1 MTTERS
7 LIDSAIRGW
16 KSNVERADKLFGDL
30 SPGQLEQEVAPGKNR
45 LIYLWGHL
53 AAVNDALLPLLWI
66 GERLH
71 PEFDGMFISSPDKSV
86 PLTVSGQ
93 SLKAAWQEIHQK
105 LWEGFSKFSASDWV
119 QRHSA
124 VSEEDFEREP
134 HRNRFAVLLG
144 RTAHLAY
151 HLGQAALARPRSRAI

>member
-7 LIDSAIRGW
+7 LIDSALRGW
-16 KSNVERADKLFGDL
+16 KSNVERADKLFEPL
-30 SPGQLEQEVAPGKNR
+30 SPEQLEQEVAPGRNR

-53 AAVNDALLPLLWI
+53 AAVNDALLPLLGI

-71 PEFDGMFISSPDKSV
+71 PEFDDMFIANPDKSV
-86 PLTVSGQ
+86 QVTVSGQ
-93 SLKAAWQEIHQK
+93 SLKSAWQEINQK
-105 LWEGFSKFSASDWV
+105 LWSGFSKFSASDWT
-119 QRHSA
+119 QRHTA

-144 RTAHLAY
+144 RTTHLAY
-151 HLGQAALARPRSRAI
+151 HLGQAALPRPKA

>member
-1 MTTERS
+1 
-7 LIDSAIRGW
+7 
-16 KSNVERADKLFGDL
+16 
-30 SPGQLEQEVAPGKNR
+30 
-45 LIYLWGHL
+45 
-53 AAVNDALLPLLWI
+53 VNDALLPLLWI

-105 LWEGFSKFSASDWV
+105 LWEGFAKFSASDWG

-151 HLGQAALARPRSRAI
+151 HLGQATLARPKA